1 MNQPPLSVSSS
12 PAGPPDDRLD
22 SWKDI
27 AAYLKRDVTTVQRW
41 EKREGMPVHRHLH
54 DKMGSVSAL
63 RSELDEWVRSRR
75 GTGAEAAGQDA
86 AAPQGVPAAAAPV
99 AAHRKRWI
107 PAVLAAAC
115 AAALA
120 AGWFVWSLDRRD
132 AFWRNPLADAAFVQL
147 TESDGPEPA
156 VALSRDGRFVAY
168 LADRDGR
175 VGVWMTQ
182 LGTGQFHNL
191 TRGIGRELVNASVRT
206 LGFSPDGSLVTFWTR
221 TPSATRP
228 AAIGIWAVPLLGGP
242 PRPYLDGAAEFD
254 WSSDGSRVVYHTPA
268 PGDPMFVG
276 ESGRLPDASRQIFA
290 ASPGLHSHFLR
301 WSMDQAFIYFVQGAL
316 PDRMD
321 IWRIRPSGGPPERI
335 THHDARV
342 SHPVFVS
349 PRTLVYLA
357 TDPSGAGPW
366 MFSVDVERRVPHRI
380 SSGIDAYTSL
390 AASADGTRLAAA
402 RATARTAL
410 WRLPP
415 GGAASGPSAGSRI
428 PLTTENGSAPRLGG
442 DYLLYVSSH
451 AASDSIWKQ
460 QGETAT
466 ELWTAAG
473 ARIPAGPSIAPAG
486 GRIAFVAEQ
495 GGRALLYVMQEDGTG
510 PTIIDKSLAW
520 EGAPAWAPDGR
531 SISAAARV
539 AGVSRLFRVPLD
551 GQSPVA
557 FAGESGAEPV
567 WSPDGRFL
575 VFSGPDIG
583 TTFTLRAMR
592 ADGQPFPLPQL
603 SLSRGARRLR
613 FRPGG
618 GALLVLKG
626 ELHHKDLWSIDLD
639 TGAEQQLTSVA
650 PDFDVRD
657 FDISPDG
664 RDIVLERAQAHSAL
678 VLLDLKR

>member
-1 MNQPPLSVSSS
+1 
-12 PAGPPDDRLD
+12 
-22 SWKDI
+22 
-27 AAYLKRDVTTVQRW
+27 
-41 EKREGMPVHRHLH
+41 
-54 DKMGSVSAL
+54 MGA
-63 RSELDEWVRSRR
+63 RS
-75 GTGAEAAGQDA
+75 TGAAGDGAGQDA
-86 AAPQGVPAAAAPV
+86 VAPADSSAAPRPGIAERNRWTSAALIA
-99 AAHRKRWI
+99 
-107 PAVLAAAC
+107 LC
-115 AAALA
+115 AAVIA
-120 AGWFVWSLDRRD
+120 AGVFAWRLDRRD
-132 AFWRNPLADAAFVQL
+132 AFGRNPLADAAFTQL

-175 VGVWMTQ
+175 VDVWMTQ

-191 TRGIGRELVNASVRT
+191 TRGIGRELVNPSVRT
-206 LGFSPDGSLVTFWTR
+206 LGFSPDGALVTFWTR
-221 TPSATRP
+221 TPSAP
-228 AAIGIWAVPLLGGP
+228 QSAAIGIWAVPLLGGS

-276 ESGRLPDASRQIFA
+276 EAGKLPDSRQIFA

-301 WSMDQAFIYFVQGAL
+301 WSMEQAFIYFVQGAL

-349 PRTLVYLA
+349 PRRLVYLA

-366 MFSVDVERRVPHRI
+366 MFSIDVERRVPHRI

-402 RATARTAL
+402 QATTRTAL
-410 WRLPP
+410 WRLPN
-415 GGAASGPSAGSRI
+415 GSAASGPSVGSRI
-428 PLTTENGSAPRLGG
+428 PLTTENGFAPRLGR

-473 ARIPAGPSIAPAG
+473 ARIPAGPSIAPVG

-510 PTIIDKSLAW
+510 PTIVDKSLAW
-520 EGAPAWAPDGR
+520 EGAPSWAPDGR
-531 SISAAARV
+531 SIAAAARV
-539 AGVSRLFRVPLD
+539 AGVSRLFRVPLT
-551 GQSPVA
+551 GEPPVA
-557 FAGESGAEPV
+557 FAGESGADPV

-583 TTFTLRAMR
+583 TTFPLRAMR
-592 ADGQPFPLPQL
+592 ADGQPFQLPPLA
-603 SLSRGARRLR
+603 LSRGARRLR
-613 FRPGG
+613 FRPG

-626 ELHHKDLWSIDLD
+626 ELHHKDSLVHRPRNRRGAAADERRAGLRR
-639 TGAEQQLTSVA
+639 TGFRHLAGW
-650 PDFDVRD
+650 PRHR
-657 FDISPDG
+657 P
-664 RDIVLERAQAHSAL
+664 RARAGAFGARAAGPQAVMTTPRTATA
-678 VLLDLKR
+678 